1 MHRILERVRSHRNG
15 ARRTSS
21 PPFLP
26 NTRRLM
32 SIPHRGPL
40 ARQRQHE
47 PRMSRGELEPCLGA
61 GSPSPEDAGVNR
73 FARERIRALRR

>member
-1 MHRILERVRSHRNG
+1 MADFLSAIP
-15 ARRTSS
+15 ARR
-21 PPFLP
+21 L
-26 NTRRLM
+26 LM
-32 SIPHRGPL
+32 SIPRRGGVAP
-40 ARQRQHE
+40 QRWHE